1 MLYFPVILVFFIAM
15 FMKQKSSFV
24 LLFSQ
29 AVCEARLMNQYGDVM
44 LFLEKVYSSF
54 QEILKVFKVISDIIF
69 HEYFWKRSSTKILKE
84 IDTLQK

>member
-1 MLYFPVILVFFIAM
+1 M
-15 FMKQKSSFV
+15 FMKQKCSFV

-54 QEILKVFKVISDIIF
+54 QEILKIFKVISDIIF

-84 IDTLQK
+84 IDKLQK

>member
-1 MLYFPVILVFFIAM
+1 M
-15 FMKQKSSFV
+15 FMKQKCSFV

-29 AVCEARLMNQYGDVM
+29 AVCEARLMNQYDDVM

-69 HEYFWKRSSTKILKE
+69 HEYFWKRNSTKIFKE
-84 IDTLQK
+84 IDKLQK

>member
-1 MLYFPVILVFFIAM
+1 M
-15 FMKQKSSFV
+15 FMKQKCSFV

-29 AVCEARLMNQYGDVM
+29 AVCEARLMNQYDDVM

-69 HEYFWKRSSTKILKE
+69 NEYFWKRNSTKIFKE
-84 IDTLQK
+84 IDKLQK